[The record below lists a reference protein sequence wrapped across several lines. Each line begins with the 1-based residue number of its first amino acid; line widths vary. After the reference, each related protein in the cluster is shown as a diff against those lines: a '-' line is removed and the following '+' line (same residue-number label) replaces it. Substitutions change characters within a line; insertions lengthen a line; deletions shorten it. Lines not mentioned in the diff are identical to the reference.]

1 MKDGAQAARARQA
14 VYQRTTR
21 ETEIRVAINVDGS
34 GEAAITT
41 GVGFFDHMLES
52 LARHGLFDV
61 TVEARGDLHVDAHHT
76 VEDVGLCLGEAFR
89 RAVGEGRGIRRFGE
103 ATIPMDE
110 ALVRAVVDLSGRPY
124 LVCRLS
130 LQGPK
135 LGTMESQLVAE
146 FFRALAMRGGFAL
159 HIHQLEGEN
168 DHHVVEAAF
177 KAVARALD
185 QATAL
190 DPRVQGVPSTKG
202 RLVDGESH
210 GGAGQPVPP
219 AGAAPGGGG
228 PWS

>member
-1 MKDGAQAARARQA
+1 MVLNLDGKGKAA
-14 VYQRTTR
+14 V
-21 ETEIRVAINVDGS
+21 
-34 GEAAITT
+34 TT

-52 LARHGLFDV
+52 FARHGLFDL
-61 TVEARGDLHVDAHHT
+61 TVEAQGDLHVDAHHT

-124 LVCRLS
+124 LVCRLA
-130 LQGPK
+130 LAGPR
-135 LGTMESQLVAE
+135 LGTMETQLVPE
-146 FFRALAMRGGFAL
+146 FFRALATRGGFAL

-185 QATAL
+185 QATGL
-190 DPRVQGVPSTKG
+190 DPRVEGVPSTKG
-202 RLVDGESH
+202 RLVDDEEAGGLPGPAPAAGSQPAPESH
-210 GGAGQPVPP
+210 PGA
-219 AGAAPGGGG
+219 GGGG